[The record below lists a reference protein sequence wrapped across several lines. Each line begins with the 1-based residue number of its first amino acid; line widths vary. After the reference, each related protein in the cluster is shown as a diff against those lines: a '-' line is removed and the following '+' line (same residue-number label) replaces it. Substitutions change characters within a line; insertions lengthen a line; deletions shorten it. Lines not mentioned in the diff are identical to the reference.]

1 MRRKVIRPGNTS
13 VKKLL
18 SDRRFVE
25 TVLKFLECTGV
36 RKVEQGVVS
45 FCPFPS
51 FPFLSRFFPFVAFHL
66 FLYEGGAEVGDLAA
80 HIRRRASCLSSVPLF
95 FPFLSSAGAAISFA

>member
-36 RKVEQGVVS
+36 RKAEQGVM
-45 FCPFPS
+45 
-51 FPFLSRFFPFVAFHL
+51 L
-66 FLYEGGAEVGDLAA
+66 GG
-80 HIRRRASCLSSVPLF
+80 
-95 FPFLSSAGAAISFA
+95 